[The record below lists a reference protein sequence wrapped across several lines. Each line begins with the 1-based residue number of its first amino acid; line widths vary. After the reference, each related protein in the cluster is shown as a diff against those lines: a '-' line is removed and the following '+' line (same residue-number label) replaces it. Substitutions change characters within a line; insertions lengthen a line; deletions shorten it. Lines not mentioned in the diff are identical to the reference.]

1 MLQVVSDF
9 IDLDGEFETMRLMAA
24 RSGRPISISVAQSP
38 LRPDDWRMLLD
49 RMAEATADGVTMRG
63 QVGSRAVGL
72 LLGFEATLNPFMLA
86 PAWGGAAATCPP
98 PSAAVRLR
106 RDDVRRALV
115 DHMAVDRR
123 RLADRLAADRQVRPD
138 VPAR

>member
-9 IDLDGEFETMRLMAA
+9 IDLDGEFETLRLMAA

-38 LRPDDWRMLLD
+38 LRPDDWRLLLD
-49 RMAEATADGVTMRG
+49 RMAAATADGVTMRG

-86 PAWGGAAATCPP
+86 PAWAELRDLPPAERVGPAAA
-98 PSAAVRLR
+98 
-106 RDDVRRALV
+106 
-115 DHMAVDRR
+115 RR
-123 RLADRLAADRQVRPD
+123 RPPRPSSTT
-138 VPAR
+138 